1 MVKTELIQWWG
12 IGERLPAPRAR
23 VLVQETDTVVQMA
36 YYGVDGKFWDDGEG
50 YIELDKV
57 ECWAEVDGP

>member
-1 MVKTELIQWWG
+1 MKTELIQWWG
-12 IGERLPAPRAR
+12 VGERLPEARKR
-23 VLVQETDTVVQMA
+23 VLVSSTDSEPEMA

-57 ECWAEVDGP
+57 EYWAEVHCP